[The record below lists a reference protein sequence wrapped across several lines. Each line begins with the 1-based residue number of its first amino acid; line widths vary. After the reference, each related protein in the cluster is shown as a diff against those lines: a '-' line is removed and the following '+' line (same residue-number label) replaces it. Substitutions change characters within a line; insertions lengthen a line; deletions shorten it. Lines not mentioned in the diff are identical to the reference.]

1 MQQNLP
7 CKLRKGGFRCA
18 LFIRQLCE
26 GRVCSD
32 KGFVHEARA
41 EAEAG
46 DKTIEAVGVEKV
58 GGEREV
64 LLEVR
69 PLFLG
74 ERFVQFGLK
83 VALFLRKLLHSATGA
98 DGALAG

>member
-1 MQQNLP
+1 M
-7 CKLRKGGFRCA
+7 RFSA
-18 LFIRQLCE
+18 LVVRQISE

-32 KGFVHEARA
+32 EDFVCEASA

-46 DKTIEAVGVEKV
+46 GEAVEAVGVENV
-58 GGEREV
+58 GAEREV

-74 ERFVQFGLK
+74 ERLVQFGLEA
-83 VALFLRKLLHSATGA
+83 ALFLHQLFHAAART